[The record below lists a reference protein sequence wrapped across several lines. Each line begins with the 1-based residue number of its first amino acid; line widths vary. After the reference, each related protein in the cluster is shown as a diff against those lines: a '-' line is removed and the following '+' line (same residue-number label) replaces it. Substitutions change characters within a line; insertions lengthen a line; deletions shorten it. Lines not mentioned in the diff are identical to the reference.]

1 MSEKALDELLTTNEA
16 AQRVNVPAATL
27 RFWRHQS
34 RGPRSFRLGR
44 RVMYKAADLDRWVQ
58 AQYESGTGG
67 VA

>member
-27 RFWRHQS
+27 RWWRHQS

-44 RVMYKAADLDRWVQ
+44 RVMYKVADLDAWVDAAY
-58 AQYESGTGG
+58 AQSVGD
-67 VA
+67 A